1 MNVNKVMVCGNVVRD
16 PEVRTTPAGQAV
28 TRISIATNRYYN
40 DKAGERQEQT
50 EYHNVTLWGKQAEV
64 AGKYLGK
71 GQQVFIEGRLQTR
84 KYTGKDGV
92 ERYATD
98 IIAESMQ
105 LGSKATGGREGE
117 SAGSYSAGAQA
128 AKSAPMAK
136 AKAAEVKDDD
146 IPTINLD
153 DDQEV
158 NLSDVP
164 F

>member
-105 LGSKATGGREGE
+105 LGSKATGGRSEDGA
-117 SAGSYSAGAQA
+117 SSYSAGNSKAP
-128 AKSAPMAK
+128 SAPK